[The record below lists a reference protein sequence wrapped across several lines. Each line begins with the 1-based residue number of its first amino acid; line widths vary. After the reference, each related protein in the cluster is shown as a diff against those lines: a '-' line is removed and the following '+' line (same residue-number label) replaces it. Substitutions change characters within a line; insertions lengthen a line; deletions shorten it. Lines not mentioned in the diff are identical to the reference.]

1 MEKELG
7 TAGETVTGDLN
18 GGLSNYKETVYNI
31 LGDFLS
37 WLSTHQGLA
46 LIIILIVLGI
56 MAWFILNARKNRKQ
70 IKNIEY
76 SKNKEIE
83 KKDALFEE
91 QKNELIAL
99 QKKMSDQQ
107 GVVSEALFK
116 TIMTLTGYNTDQLQ
130 IFFKFLTQISG
141 NPLQIADT
149 QANAMPKSQWLVE
162 EGDDSTEGNDVK
174 EKITPGDSVEETSE
188 DSTEV
193 NNAKE
198 KIAPGA
204 GPEDESEDSTEV
216 NDAKEKNAP
225 GTGPEEAVE
234 TNKSGDG

>member
-18 GGLSNYKETVYNI
+18 GGLSNYKETVYNT

-99 QKKMSDQQ
+99 QKKN
-107 GVVSEALFK
+107 V
-116 TIMTLTGYNTDQLQ
+116 
-130 IFFKFLTQISG
+130 
-141 NPLQIADT
+141 
-149 QANAMPKSQWLVE
+149 
-162 EGDDSTEGNDVK
+162 
-174 EKITPGDSVEETSE
+174 
-188 DSTEV
+188 
-193 NNAKE
+193 
-198 KIAPGA
+198 
-204 GPEDESEDSTEV
+204 
-216 NDAKEKNAP
+216 
-225 GTGPEEAVE
+225 
-234 TNKSGDG
+234 

>member
-1 MEKELG
+1 MEKELR

-107 GVVSEALFK
+107 GVVSEALLK

-174 EKITPGDSVEETSE
+174 
-188 DSTEV
+188 
-193 NNAKE
+193 N
-198 KIAPGA
+198 
-204 GPEDESEDSTEV
+204 
-216 NDAKEKNAP
+216 
-225 GTGPEEAVE
+225 
-234 TNKSGDG
+234 SG